1 MTKRILPLIIAASLP
16 MLANAADNNDEMV
29 NAGESY
35 SYISGGLQLSNTD
48 KELHTSSTSSS
59 LEDQFG
65 GLYLRGSWNFTDSLF
80 VELRT
85 DVVTKDDLTI
95 GHDLLGLGYFYSLN
109 ETTSVYGLV
118 GVSTLTEE
126 YHLRTSGYNIK
137 ISDSDSALSGEIGLR
152 HQITNNWTIEPAIRT
167 AGHDESLIELRL
179 GNTFQVTDAVSIEA
193 NLQQRDH
200 DVLKETDFQVGM
212 RYSF

>member
-16 MLANAADNNDEMV
+16 MLANAADSNDEIV

-35 SYISGGLQLSNTD
+35 NYISGGLQLSNTD
-48 KELHTSSTSSS
+48 KELQTSSTHVSA
-59 LEDQFG
+59 EDQFG

-85 DVVTKDDLTI
+85 DVVTKDDLTL

-109 ETTSVYGLV
+109 DTTSVYGLV
-118 GVSTLTEE
+118 GISTLTKE
-126 YHLRTSGYNIK
+126 YHVRAFGHDIK
-137 ISDSDSALSGEIGLR
+137 LSDSDSALSGEIGLR

-179 GNTFQVTDAVSIEA
+179 GNTYQVSDAISIEA

-200 DVLKETDFQVGM
+200 DFLKETDFQLGM